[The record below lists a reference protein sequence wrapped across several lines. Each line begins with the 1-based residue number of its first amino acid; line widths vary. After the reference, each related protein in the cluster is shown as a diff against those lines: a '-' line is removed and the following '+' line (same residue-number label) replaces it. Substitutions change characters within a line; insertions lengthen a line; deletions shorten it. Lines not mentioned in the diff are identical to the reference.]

1 MNRIENKTT
10 KSEIIS
16 ILNVKT
22 QALSKDIQLK
32 FKALVDAITAEET
45 RTLQNLESA
54 AKRIEK
60 AIDDLYKID
69 ATLVSSYED
78 WENTVMLKLDCI
90 KKGTFEEQLKLLLKV
105 ESMN

>member
-16 ILNVKT
+16 ILNAKT

-45 RTLQNLESA
+45 RTL
-54 AKRIEK
+54 
-60 AIDDLYKID
+60 
-69 ATLVSSYED
+69 
-78 WENTVMLKLDCI
+78 
-90 KKGTFEEQLKLLLKV
+90 
-105 ESMN
+105 